1 MIELHNKGTLLR
13 IQVKP
18 RSKKEVITITENELC
33 EVYVKAPPTRGQA
46 NLAVVKLIAKKLGI
60 QANRV
65 RIISGEKTPN
75 KVLLIENM
83 TPDLFT
89 KALRKVEVP
98 FK

>member
-13 IQVKP
+13 IHVKP

-65 RIISGEKTPN
+65 RIISGEKTPY

-83 TPDLFT
+83 TPELVIA
-89 KALRKVEVP
+89 ALNA
-98 FK
+98 